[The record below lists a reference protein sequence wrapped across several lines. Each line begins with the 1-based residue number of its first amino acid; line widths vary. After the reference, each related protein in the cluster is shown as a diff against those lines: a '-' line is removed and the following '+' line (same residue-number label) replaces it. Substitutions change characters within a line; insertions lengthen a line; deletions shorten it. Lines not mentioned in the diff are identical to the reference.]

1 MSGQRR
7 YFILVDGEK
16 IEVSHAVYHTYYSM
30 RRHEKTLVE
39 LDMRNRLTYYSN
51 LDTEE
56 TCGEEML
63 SDRTAAG
70 VEETAL
76 LQIYGDALRR
86 SIERLSPWEQD
97 MVFALFYEGL
107 SERQLSKRTGVHHMT
122 IHNQKVRIL
131 GKLKKWLEE

>member
-1 MSGQRR
+1 MVHD
-7 YFILVDGEK
+7 L
-16 IEVSHAVYHTYYSM
+16 

-56 TCGEEML
+56 TCGEELL